1 MRHVFISY
9 VKENRTEVDR
19 FCEDLRSHGIRVWRD
34 KNDIPPGARWPQTI
48 REAIREGAFFIAC
61 FSKEYHERDKTF
73 MNEEL
78 TVAIEELRQRSG
90 DRIWFIPIQL
100 NECEIWLARVYGIG
114 SYTEIYHTHFFESF

>member
-1 MRHVFISY
+1 MKGLFLSRVFQ
-9 VKENRTEVDR
+9 
-19 FCEDLRSHGIRVWRD
+19 
-34 KNDIPPGARWPQTI
+34 KNIMS
-48 REAIREGAFFIAC
+48 AI
-61 FSKEYHERDKTF
+61 KTF